1 MKDSDYPA
9 LYRTSNA
16 ASVLA
21 QGGFLRVFKASV
33 VLLVFAAIISLA
45 NSKSA
50 IVMAVSGLLFLASL
64 AVFVYGQFENFRGR
78 WYQARAL
85 AESVKTA
92 TWRLIMGADP
102 FSKAAD
108 TNLEKYR
115 GLLNELL
122 RENNGLAKYLSGQW
136 SNEDQV
142 TLEMRRVL
150 SMSFEEKRNYYLVNR
165 INEQCDWYSEKA
177 ENCKTQ
183 NWIYFWILCAVYVIA
198 VALLFVRVMYPDLEY
213 VPVELC
219 AVVASAIISWMQ
231 LKKYDELA
239 SSYGLTAHE
248 IGIIKSRFQD
258 ISDQKKLSGFVCDSE
273 NAFSREHTQWAARRD
288 H

>member
-9 LYRTSNA
+9 LYRTSDA
-16 ASVLA
+16 ASVRA
-21 QGGFLRVFKASV
+21 QNGFLRVFRASV
-33 VLLVFAAIISLA
+33 VLLILGAIVSLA
-45 NSKSA
+45 NAKYA
-50 IVMAVSGLLFLASL
+50 TVMVVSGLLFLASL
-64 AVFVYGQFENFRGR
+64 AIFVYGQFENFRGR

-102 FSKAAD
+102 FSRSTDASLD
-108 TNLEKYR
+108 KYR
-115 GLLNELL
+115 ALLTELL
-122 RENNGLAKYLSGQW
+122 QENKGLAKHLSGQW
-136 SNEDQV
+136 SNEDQI
-142 TLEMRRVL
+142 TSEMRRVI
-150 SMSFEEKRNYYLVNR
+150 SMPFEEKRSYYLENR
-165 INEQCDWYSEKA
+165 INQQCDWYSKKA
-177 ENCKTQ
+177 ESCKIQ
-183 NWIYFWILCAVYVIA
+183 NWIYFGILCAVYVIA
-198 VALLFVRVMYPDLEY
+198 IVLLFVRVLYPTLEY
-213 VPVELC
+213 LPVELC

-248 IGIIKSRFQD
+248 IGIIKSRFQET
-258 ISDQKKLSGFVCDSE
+258 SDSKKLSGFVCDSE